1 MNPVSENHDAKTCS
15 QCGGLLVKTS
25 TTHMNYIDLVG
36 VSLVGLMI
44 FGFIGLLLLTMD
56 FGRLSLMLIGVSG
69 LIAFGLYHMV
79 DFKRTTRWHCPSCDG
94 TPHA

>member
-1 MNPVSENHDAKTCS
+1 
-15 QCGGLLVKTS
+15 
-25 TTHMNYIDLVG
+25 
-36 VSLVGLMI
+36 
-44 FGFIGLLLLTMD
+44 MD